1 MSHAI
6 LFSVA
11 LLARGLAAVA
21 VCYSDW
27 LLRVLMENGE
37 LGCAL
42 LAEVGEF
49 LTYLRESVT
58 HQFIGGYHANY

>member
-6 LFSVA
+6 LFGVA

-27 LLRVLMENGE
+27 LLRVLMENCE
-37 LGCAL
+37 LGYEL
-42 LAEVGEF
+42 LVEVGEF
-49 LTYLRESVT
+49 LTYLRESFT
-58 HQFIGGYHANY
+58 HQFFGGYHANY